1 MMVRIPC
8 LSMSSSGVL
17 PRLGRYLL
25 LAGSLGLF
33 CVSPLHAQKEEDSGV
48 PAESVLD
55 EEALIKRIQE
65 LEAILKR
72 VKAENASLRKQLG
85 AAIATEGIPAAEKK
99 PAEIQPAKIL
109 PEGTRWVT
117 STGKRHNSKCR
128 YYGKGEGHTAKPG
141 EGVACKVCGG

>member
-1 MMVRIPC
+1 
-8 LSMSSSGVL
+8 MSSASVL
-17 PRLGRYLL
+17 PRFGKYFL
-25 LAGSLGLF
+25 LAGSLGLL
-33 CVSPLHAQKEEDSGV
+33 CVSPLQAQKEEDSGV

-85 AAIATEGIPAAEKK
+85 AAIATGDIPAAEADEAAEKK
-99 PAEIQPAKIL
+99 PAKIQPAKIL

-117 STGKRHNSKCR
+117 STGKRHNAKCR

-141 EGVACKVCGG
+141 EGAACKVCGG